1 MQLRLLREI
10 NPAMKHLAIL
20 SLFLAFISSALAED
34 LAAPRQKLEKQ
45 IAALPV
51 IAHFD
56 QPYAGSENPKQQL
69 DLFLP
74 KERKSEKPLP
84 VIVFIHGGAWKRGD
98 RAHVASRVLD
108 PVNGG
113 HYAAV
118 TVSYRLCDEAKWPA
132 QIHDC
137 KAAIRWVRGRA
148 AEFGLDPER
157 IGVWGSSAGGHLVSL
172 LGTSAGVMELEG
184 DLGRFT
190 HLSSRVC
197 CVVNQ
202 WGPQDLTVPLMS
214 QDGKPVVEDPAVT
227 DLLGGPVTQK
237 RAAAVAAS
245 PVTYATPDDPPF
257 LTLHGTADQRVA
269 FQHGERIHA
278 ALTAVGVPSL
288 LIPIVDGRHGATH
301 PEIGERIRDFLD
313 KCLLDRNA
321 EVLVTPI
328 RMKP

>member
-1 MQLRLLREI
+1 MRPVLFFGVVLGLLTDSRGAE
-10 NPAMKHLAIL
+10 LAD
-20 SLFLAFISSALAED
+20 A
-34 LAAPRQKLEKQ
+34 RKKLERQ
-45 IAALPV
+45 LQARPV
-51 IAHFD
+51 VAHFD
-56 QPYAGSENPKQQL
+56 LSYADTGNPKQML

-74 KERKSEKPLP
+74 RDHRLASPLP
-84 VIVFIHGGAWKRGD
+84 VVVFIHGGAWKRGD

-108 PVNGG
+108 LVSDG

-172 LGTSAGVMELEG
+172 LGTSAGVKELEG
-184 DLGRFT
+184 DLGQFA
-190 HLSSRVC
+190 HLGSGVC

-202 WGPQDLTVPLMS
+202 WGPQDLTLPLMS
-214 QDGKPVVEDPAVT
+214 QDGKPVLEDPAVT
-227 DLLGGPVTQK
+227 DLLGAPVTQK

-245 PVTYATPDDPPF
+245 PVTYVTPDDPPF

-278 ALTAVGVPSL
+278 ALTDAGVCSL
-288 LIPIVDGRHGATH
+288 LIPVVDGGHGAVH
-301 PEIGERIRDFLD
+301 PQIQERIRAFLD
-313 KCLLDRNA
+313 KCLLGRKV
-321 EVLVTPI
+321 EVPGTPI
-328 RMKP
+328 QMEP